1 MLFSK
6 NLSNKEIAHLL
17 QSIAAAYIIKAE
29 NRFKIIAYQRAATA
43 VEHAPSEIKDLWLEQ
58 KLTEIPGVG
67 SNIASYLDELF
78 RTGKVKHF
86 EQVLKGLPQAL
97 FEFIKIPGLGPRTA
111 FKLCQELGIKQRKG
125 ALKKLGKAASQGK
138 IRHIEGF
145 GEASEE
151 EILRGLTD
159 FGKRSE
165 RLLLPFA
172 TTISQDVLDYLKR
185 CPQAKRVDPL
195 GSLRR
200 KCATVG
206 DVDIAVA
213 SDKPEKVI
221 DWFIKY
227 PKKTRVVE
235 SGKAKARLIISGGY
249 QIDLMVEPLQSYG
262 SLLQHFT
269 GSKEHNIHL
278 RQIAQDKG
286 MSLSEHGIKKK
297 KKAGAGQL
305 KKYAQEKDFY
315 QALGM
320 DWIPPVLREDTG
332 EIKAAI
338 KHQLPKLIKLSD
350 VKGDLHI
357 HSDFNIE
364 SSHDLGISS
373 MKVIIQKAK
382 ELNYQYIAFSEHNPS
397 TSKHNDKQ
405 IIALLRRKKEEIDK
419 LNYSREKN
427 SGIKKKKL
435 FIFNSLEIDIKPN
448 GKRAVPDKALDL
460 LDFGIVAVHSSFRLE
475 KGKMTERILSALEH
489 PKVKILAHP
498 TGRKFNQREAY
509 ELDWDKIFDFCKR
522 KNKFLEIN
530 SYPDRLDLPN
540 ALVKEAIKNGLKLV
554 LGTDAHEVEQLDLI
568 KYGVFVAEKGW
579 TAKSDII
586 NTLDYNQVRKLLIS

>member
-67 SNIASYLDELF
+67 LNIASYLDELF

-86 EQVLKGLPQAL
+86 EQVLKGLPQAV
-97 FEFIKIPGLGPRTA
+97 FEFIKISGLGPRTA

-145 GEASEE
+145 GEASEK
-151 EILRGLTD
+151 EILRGLAD

-185 CPQAKRVDPL
+185 CPQVKRVDPL

-235 SGKAKARLIISGGY
+235 SGEAKARLIISGGY

-373 MKVIIQKAK
+373 MKVTIQKAK

-405 IIALLRRKKEEIDK
+405 IIALLKRKKEEIDE
-419 LNYSREKN
+419 LNYSREKK
-427 SGIKKKKL
+427 SGIKNKKL

-460 LDFGIVAVHSSFRLE
+460 LDFAIVAVHSSFRLE

-540 ALVKEAIKNGLKLV
+540 TLVKEAIKNGLKLV
-554 LGTDAHEVEQLDLI
+554 LSTDAHEVEQLDLI

-579 TAKSDII
+579 AAKSDII